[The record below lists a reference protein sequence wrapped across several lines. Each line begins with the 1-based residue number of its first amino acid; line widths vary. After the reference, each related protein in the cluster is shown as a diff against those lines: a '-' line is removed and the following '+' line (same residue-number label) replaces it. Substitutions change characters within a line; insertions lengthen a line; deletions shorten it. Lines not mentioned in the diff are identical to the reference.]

1 MKIITTLLEFRG
13 AARRFFQKF
22 HWLIEPVFRFLVAY
36 LTFHTVNQTL
46 PYNEKLSG
54 AVIEIGL
61 AAVCTFLPQAV
72 LILFGALLATAQIY
86 SASPILAALALVI
99 FAVLY
104 CFIVRFSGKYGYAIV
119 GVPILF
125 SFNIPYL
132 VPLLLGIT
140 ATPIAMFPTACGVI
154 VYYIFKVIQNAALSS
169 NITSLD
175 DTLALYID
183 VIDRIVSYKEMFLT
197 VAVFSIVILLM
208 YLIRKLWFEY
218 VFEIV
223 IVLGGILNILGFLL
237 ADLYLNIS
245 ADTGKVVFGTVVS
258 VLIVFVAQ
266 FFRMVLDYTAAEN
279 IQFEDDD
286 YYYYVKAVPKIDV
299 AMPEKNVTKFDM
311 EEEET
316 AAGQEEAFDFSE
328 ETAERSEDTEGT
340 GDIEETEEEV

>member
-13 AARRFFQKF
+13 TVRRFFQKF
-22 HWLIEPVFRFLVAY
+22 HWLTEPVFRFLVAY
-36 LTFHTVNQTL
+36 LTFYTINETL
-46 PYNEKLSG
+46 PYNAKLSG
-54 AVIEIGL
+54 IVVEAGL
-61 AAVCTFLPQAV
+61 AAVCTFLPQVV

-86 SASPILAALALVI
+86 SASPILAALVLVI

-125 SFNIPYL
+125 AFKIPYL
-132 VPLLLGIT
+132 VPLLLGIV
-140 ATPIAMFPTACGVI
+140 ATPIAIFPTACGVI
-154 VYYIFKVIQNAALSS
+154 VYYIFRVIQNAALSS

-183 VIDRIVSYKEMFLT
+183 VIDQIVAYKEMFLT
-197 VAVFSIVILLM
+197 LAIFSGIILVM

-218 VFEIV
+218 VFEII
-223 IVLGGILNILGFLL
+223 IVLGGILNIIGFLL
-237 ADLYLNIS
+237 ADLYLDIPT
-245 ADTGKVVFGTVVS
+245 DTKEVVFGTLVS

-266 FFRMVLDYTAAEN
+266 FFRMVLDYTSVEH

-299 AMPEKNVTKFDM
+299 TMPEKNVTKFGM
-311 EEEET
+311 EEEEET
-316 AAGQEEAFDFSE
+316 VATQQEEEVFDFSE
-328 ETAERSEDTEGT
+328 EAEKSQTAEPAG
-340 GDIEETEEEV
+340 ETEEEV